1 MLPGL
6 SSNALLFARNS
17 LHLREFMSSC
27 LSVATNLG
35 SSLLVFQLA
44 LLVVLVTVKTSSVS
58 WFYTSAGRPKPFGA
72 KWLIIGSFLFFPVIV
87 IILLIKAYFLS
98 SLLKK
103 EERGGSCRDPVTAG
117 WQPGHSV
124 CPRSPRCLV
133 FTLKRP
139 ALVLDLL
146 MPFHFPVWYET
157 RLDLQS
163 CEQDK
168 NCLPRDRFSPCK
180 YCSN

>member
-1 MLPGL
+1 MLSGL
-6 SSNALLFARNS
+6 GSNVLLFARNS
-17 LHLREFMSSC
+17 LHLWEFMSSC
-27 LSVATNLG
+27 LSVVTNLG

-44 LLVVLVTVKTSSVS
+44 LLVVLVTVKTPSVS
-58 WFYTSAGRPKPFGA
+58 WFCTSAGHPKPFGA
-72 KWLIIGSFLFFPVIV
+72 EWLVIGSFLFFPVIV
-87 IILLIKAYFLS
+87 IILLIKVYFLS
-98 SLLKK
+98 RLLKK

-117 WQPGHSV
+117 WQPGHSL
-124 CPRSPRCLV
+124 CPLSPRCLL
-133 FTLKRP
+133 FTLKRS

-163 CEQDK
+163 SEQDR
-168 NCLPRDRFSPCK
+168 NWLPRDRFSPCK